1 MITENAATNVA
12 QPVANA
18 NRLESKKLI
27 QRTRSAVRLPSGTY
41 DFNGVQFGE
50 WNIGDDTIEF
60 MQFNTTSKGKRALSL
75 AALYDTILTSANAIL
90 GEIAPLINPDS
101 RLSGQLIVK
110 KNAQDELESVHLN
123 NVTLAELYQ
132 A

>member
-1 MITENAATNVA
+1 
-12 QPVANA
+12 
-18 NRLESKKLI
+18 
-27 QRTRSAVRLPSGTY
+27 
-41 DFNGVQFGE
+41 
-50 WNIGDDTIEF
+50 